1 MKWLLGLLMVQGA
14 FAETGEGIHSRLW
27 GEKGAGWTAESRLPD
42 FSFAGYER
50 GEKEIPRYEVSGNVK
65 DFGAKGDGETD
76 DTAAFQKALDEA
88 PEGAVLVP
96 EGRYVI
102 GKQVVIKRAGVVLRG
117 EGKKKSVLFFPKPLN
132 DIVPN
137 WGATTSGQKTSNYSW
152 SGGFIGILG
161 SHDRGS
167 VARVGD
173 GALRGARS
181 LEVTSAAKLKVG
193 QEIEIR
199 QTDLEDNSL
208 AEHLYTGDP
217 GPMKNLKGRT
227 RTSLV
232 TRITRIEG
240 NKVTF
245 DRPLRCDV
253 ELRWKPDV
261 RIFKPT
267 VEHSGVED
275 LGFEFPVTAY
285 GGHFSELGFNPLVMN
300 GVANCWVKNVRIAN
314 ADSGPFVNGFFNTLD
329 GIVIESTRE
338 VDGQKCTGHHGI
350 SLGGGDNVCTG
361 FDFRTRFIHDFTVS
375 GATSGNVVCDGK
387 AVDLSLDH
395 HSRSPYENLF
405 TNLDAGVGS
414 RLWKCG
420 GGHALGRHCGARG
433 TFWNITAEKDMNYPE
448 GFGPESINVV
458 ALKTNAEGVTEKNGR
473 WFEVISPEKIVPEN
487 LYRAQVEVRLA
498 EGK

>member
-1 MKWLLGLLMVQGA
+1 MALLLVQGV
-14 FAETGEGIHSRLW
+14 FAETGGGVRSGLW
-27 GEKGAGWTAESRLPD
+27 GKGGEGWTAESRLPD

-50 GEKEIPRYEVSGNVK
+50 GEKEIPVVGVSGNVK

-102 GKQVVIKRAGVVLRG
+102 AKPVVIKRSGVVLRG
-117 EGKKKSVLFFPKPLN
+117 EGAGKSVLLFPKPLN

-137 WGATTSGQKTSNYSW
+137 WGATTSGKRTSNYSW
-152 SGGFIGILG
+152 SGGFLGITG
-161 SHDRGS
+161 SYDRGS
-167 VARVGD
+167 AARVAE

-181 LEVTSAAKLKVG
+181 LEVGDAGKLKVG

-208 AEHLYTGDP
+208 ATHLYSGDP

-232 TRITRIEG
+232 TRITAVEG
-240 NKVTF
+240 NKVSF

-253 ELRWKPDV
+253 ELRWKPEM
-261 RIFKPT
+261 RIFRPA
-267 VEHSGVED
+267 VEQSGVED
-275 LGFEFPVTAY
+275 LGFEFPVTPY
-285 GGHFSELGFNPLVMN
+285 GGHFSELGFNPLVLK
-300 GVANCWVKNVRIAN
+300 GVANCWVRNIRIAN

-329 GIVIESTRE
+329 GIVFESARK
-338 VDGQKCTGHHGI
+338 VDRQNCTGHHGVT
-350 SLGGGDNVCTG
+350 LGGGDNVCTD
-361 FDFRTRFIHDFTVS
+361 FDFRTRFIHDFTVTN
-375 GATSGNVVCDGK
+375 ATSGNVVCDGK

-395 HSRSPYENLF
+395 HSKSPYENLF
-405 TNLDAGVGS
+405 TNLDAGEGS

-420 GGHALGRHCGARG
+420 GGHALGKHCGARG
-433 TFWNITAEKDMNYPE
+433 TFWNITAEKDMGYPE

-458 ALKTNAEGVTEKNGR
+458 ALKTKEKGVTDRNAR
-473 WFEVISPEKIVPEN
+473 WFEVISPEEIEPKN
-487 LYRAQVEVRLA
+487 LYRAQLAKRLG
-498 EGK
+498 E